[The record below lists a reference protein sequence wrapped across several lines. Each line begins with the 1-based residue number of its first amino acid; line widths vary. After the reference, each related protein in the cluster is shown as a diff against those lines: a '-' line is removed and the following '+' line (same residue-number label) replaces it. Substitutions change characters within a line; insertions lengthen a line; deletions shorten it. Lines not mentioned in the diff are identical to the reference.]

1 VSLGKIYANK
11 FKIGDLVSWKVL
23 NFEGNEYARLKIGLI
38 VEIFVYE
45 KDLTRPVHYAG
56 VLEPKT
62 GEKTYIVL
70 SCLTKVET
78 N

>member
-1 VSLGKIYANK
+1 MHLGKTYVNK
-11 FKIGDLVSWKVL
+11 FKVGDLVSWKVL
-23 NFEGNEYARLKIGLI
+23 NFEGNEHARLKFGLI
-38 VEIFVYE
+38 VEIVVYE
-45 KDLTRPVHYAG
+45 ENLTRPVHYAG
-56 VLEPKT
+56 VLEIKT